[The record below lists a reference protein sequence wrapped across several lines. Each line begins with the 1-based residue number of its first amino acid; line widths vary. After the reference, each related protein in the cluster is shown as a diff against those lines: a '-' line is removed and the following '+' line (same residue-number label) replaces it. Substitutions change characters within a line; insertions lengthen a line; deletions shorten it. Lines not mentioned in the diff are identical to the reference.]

1 MPTALHHSST
11 PSLQYSNTPIG
22 AKPLVRFPLTA
33 MILKAMLLLPFAYL
47 LGSVPWGVILTRI
60 FSDADVR
67 ASGSKNIGAYNVFR
81 VAGKRLGLMTLGGD
95 LLKGA
100 IPVLVGISWLGVSD
114 WKGEMLVCLVALSA
128 FAGHLFPVFLGFKG
142 GKGVATAAGCF
153 LVISPFV
160 FLVCVL
166 VYVLVLC
173 CWGHSSA
180 GSLSAS
186 AILPGA
192 IMACYALGSHNRLC
206 PYHGSAHIRSPC
218 RQHQA
223 AT

>member
-1 MPTALHHSST
+1 
-11 PSLQYSNTPIG
+11 
-22 AKPLVRFPLTA
+22 
-33 MILKAMLLLPFAYL
+33 MIRKAILLLPFAYL

-60 FSDADVR
+60 FCDVDVR

-100 IPVLVGISWLGVSD
+100 IPVLVGICWLGVSD
-114 WKGEMLVCLVALSA
+114 WKGEVLVCLVALSA

-166 VYVLVLC
+166 AYVLVLC
-173 CWGHSSA
+173 CWGYSSA
-180 GSLSAS
+180 GSLSA
-186 AILPGA
+186 AAVLPGA
-192 IMACYALGSHNRLC
+192 IWLATHSLPITGCAFIMALLIFVRHTDNIKRLLEGTEHSVFR
-206 PYHGSAHIRSPC
+206 P
-218 RQHQA
+218 
-223 AT
+223 

>member
-1 MPTALHHSST
+1 
-11 PSLQYSNTPIG
+11 
-22 AKPLVRFPLTA
+22 
-33 MILKAMLLLPFAYL
+33 MIRKAILLLPLAYL

-60 FSDADVR
+60 FGDVDVR
-67 ASGSKNIGAYNVFR
+67 AAGSKNVGAYNVFR

-100 IPVLVGISWLGVSD
+100 IPVLVGISWFGISD
-114 WKGEMLVCLVALSA
+114 WNGEVLVCLVALSA

-142 GKGVATAAGCF
+142 GKGVATAAGCI

-166 VYVLVLC
+166 VYVLVVC
-173 CWGHSSA
+173 CWGYSSA
-180 GSLSAS
+180 GSLSAA

-192 IMACYALGSHNRLC
+192 IWLATHSLPITGCAFIMALLIFVRHADNIKRLLEGTE
-206 PYHGSAHIRSPC
+206 HSSP
-218 RQHQA
+218 RP
-223 AT
+223 

>member
-1 MPTALHHSST
+1 
-11 PSLQYSNTPIG
+11 
-22 AKPLVRFPLTA
+22 
-33 MILKAMLLLPFAYL
+33 MIRKAILLLPFAYL

-60 FSDADVR
+60 FGDVDVR
-67 ASGSKNIGAYNVFR
+67 AAGSKNIGAYNVFR

-100 IPVLVGISWLGVSD
+100 IPVLVGISWFGISD
-114 WKGEMLVCLVALSA
+114 WNGEVLVCLVALSA

-142 GKGVATAAGCF
+142 GKGVATAAGCI

-166 VYVLVLC
+166 VYVLVVC
-173 CWGHSSA
+173 CWGYSSA
-180 GSLSAS
+180 GSLSAA

-192 IMACYALGSHNRLC
+192 IWLATHSLPITGCAFIMALLIFVRHADNIKRLLEGTEHSSLR
-206 PYHGSAHIRSPC
+206 P
-218 RQHQA
+218 
-223 AT
+223 